1 MYKKIKYFK
10 AKISVFVIQLYFK
23 SDMKS
28 SMRQGVKILATGS
41 AVPDLC
47 ISNKVI
53 SSIVDTSDEWIY
65 SRTGIKERRILSSSK
80 SLIDMAALASMRAID
95 KTCLKPKDIDL
106 IILATSTPNDLF
118 GSASQL
124 QARIDAHNA
133 VAFDIT
139 AACSGFIIAMITAT
153 QFIQNGNY
161 TNILVVGADV
171 LSKWIDWSD
180 RRTCILFGDGAGAV
194 VLQSSSVLHNSIL
207 GFKLNTDGYK
217 FDQLNIHYRLSE
229 PKDNTFYS
237 GLNSQFNTVSMNGK
251 EVYKFAV
258 SKVPESIHS
267 CLNSLNISVEQI
279 DWLLLHQ
286 ANARILHAVASRLT
300 IPVNKLISN
309 LAKYGNT
316 SAASIPLALD
326 EAVEQKTIQDGDL
339 IVMSG
344 FGAGLTW
351 GTILLKW

>member
-1 MYKKIKYFK
+1 
-10 AKISVFVIQLYFK
+10 
-23 SDMKS
+23 MKS
-28 SMRQGVKILATGS
+28 SITRGVKLLATGS

-47 ISNKVI
+47 ISNNLM
-53 SSIVDTSDEWIY
+53 STIVDTSDEWIY
-65 SRTGIKERRILSSSK
+65 SRTGIKERRILSGNN
-80 SLIDMAALASMRAID
+80 SLIDIAASASIKAID
-95 KTCLKPKDIDL
+95 KTSINPAEIDL

-124 QARIDAHNA
+124 QVKIGAKNA

-161 TNILVVGADV
+161 STVLVVGADV
-171 LSKWIDWSD
+171 LSKWTNWTD
-180 RRTCILFGDGAGAV
+180 RRTCILFGDGAGAAL
-194 VLQSSSVLHNSIL
+194 LQSSSLISNNIL
-207 GFKLNTDGYK
+207 GFRLNTDGSK
-217 FDQLNIHYRLSE
+217 FDQLNIKYELSTSS
-229 PKDNTFYS
+229 KDSFYS
-237 GLNSQFNTVSMNGK
+237 GIHGQFSPVTMNGK

-258 SKVPESIHS
+258 SKVPQSIQY
-267 CLNSLNISVEQI
+267 CLDDLNLSVEQI

-286 ANARILHAVASRLT
+286 ANARILNAVASRLM
-300 IPVNKLISN
+300 IPVDKVISN

-326 EAVEQKTIQDGDL
+326 EAIECSKISYGDL
-339 IVMSG
+339 VVMSG

-351 GTILLKW
+351 GTLILKWQV